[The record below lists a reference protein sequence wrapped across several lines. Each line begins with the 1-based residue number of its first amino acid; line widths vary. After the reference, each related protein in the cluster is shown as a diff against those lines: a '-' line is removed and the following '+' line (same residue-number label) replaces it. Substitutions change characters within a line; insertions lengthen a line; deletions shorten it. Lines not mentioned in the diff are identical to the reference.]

1 MFDDHYLVVEAAQ
14 SWVDGA
20 DYNNWLPWNQS
31 NPQPGGHS
39 FFYPGLHFLL
49 FWFLQNVLGILEPQT
64 KMYIVR
70 FLHAFYSLLVIYLG
84 YRITERLSNREIAKH
99 VGLLLALLWFFPI
112 LSVKNLVELVCIPPL
127 LAVAY
132 NLIKF
137 ESSSLKKYLVY
148 AGIFMGI
155 SIGIRY
161 QTGFFAMGFGIYLL
175 LRKHLLGAIIFGVTG
190 IGMFVVTQGAD
201 VFLWGYP
208 LAEFGEYVR
217 YNIEHRVSYFDR
229 PWYMYLGTLGGILIP
244 PLSLMLFAGY
254 VKGWRKYLIL
264 VLPSFL
270 FFAFHSYFPNKQER
284 FVLPFVPFLI
294 MVGLMGWHEIKQGAF
309 WQSRPGLIK
318 GGLTFFWVLNTIAL
332 LFLTPAYTKR
342 SQVEVMTWLRQ
353 QPDYR
358 NLVVEGSHTDTPA
371 KPPLFYLGN
380 WQPYF
385 FTSKS
390 SYTAKIVRKHNDFFG
405 EDATPNYVVFMDEAD
420 FDARKQRFE
429 EGYRCDLEL
438 MATIEPSYIDA
449 LLHTLNPNNEN
460 YTARIYKIHERE

>member
-1 MFDDHYLVVEAAQ
+1 
-14 SWVDGA
+14 
-20 DYNNWLPWNQS
+20 
-31 NPQPGGHS
+31 
-39 FFYPGLHFLL
+39 
-49 FWFLQNVLGILEPQT
+49 
-64 KMYIVR
+64 
-70 FLHAFYSLLVIYLG
+70 
-84 YRITERLSNREIAKH
+84 
-99 VGLLLALLWFFPI
+99 
-112 LSVKNLVELVCIPPL
+112 
-127 LAVAY
+127 
-132 NLIKF
+132 
-137 ESSSLKKYLVY
+137 VY
-148 AGIFMGI
+148 AGIFIGI

-175 LRKHLLGAIIFGVTG
+175 LRKHLLGALIFGVTG

-284 FVLPFVPFLI
+284 FVLPFVPFLL

-371 KPPLFYLGN
+371 MPPKFYLGN

-390 SYTAKIVRKHNDFFG
+390 TYTAKMVRKHKDFYG

-429 EGYRCDLEL
+429 KGYRCDLEL